1 MEIIIHNPNSLPTA
15 DYRSL
20 IPIQGNLKDLKEKN
34 YKKLKKSFERYG
46 FKIPFFVWIPTL
58 SESVMV
64 DGEDFEIEAGKM
76 YLLDG
81 HQRYRLLT
89 TEGCTPYEL
98 PYVLI
103 EAENFLKAKEMIL
116 VISSQYGTMTR
127 EGLDLF
133 SFDIETIFFD
143 ETLNFDAIADFESF
157 EYVPKNEEIGE
168 MKDEMIL
175 KMSFSES
182 DYKFVK
188 DRLLENG
195 KTIEEG
201 LLKLLSL

>member
-1 MEIIIHNPNSLPTA
+1 MQIIIHNPNSLPTA

-46 FKIPFFVWIPTL
+46 FKIPFFVWIPTE

-81 HQRYRLLT
+81 HQRHRLLN

-127 EGLDLF
+127 EGLD
-133 SFDIETIFFD
+133 SFGIEQDFFED
-143 ETLNFDAIADFESF
+143 FVNFDAIVDFG
-157 EYVPKNEEIGE
+157 IGE
-168 MKDEMIL
+168 EEEGEDKESS
-175 KMSFSES
+175 MSLDTFYKIEVSLESES
-182 DYKFVK
+182 
-188 DRLLENG
+188 EQ
-195 KTIEEG
+195 E
-201 LLKLLSL
+201 KLFNELQNQGYQCKVLTL